1 MDPRVTLWLSG
12 VALIVSIASLTVSI
26 IVAFRNARI
35 QRAQIRTD
43 VLSKLFDLRLEY
55 AGFLRRITKLKEN
68 PPSPVPKEIE
78 SLLSAEAGFRDLERK
93 TESYR
98 QALLGPKQNLGP
110 VELEQLRHH
119 TEALVKQL
127 ADDNK
132 HLDDLLDSDPARRSV
147 IEQFN
152 ALKRQVLYVSIV
164 NELPV
169 ELNRLRAFLIEKGLV
184 EETGVREFFAKWLA
198 NPVVIMGIAAVNV
211 FSNEGIEE
219 LRSELD
225 ALQL

>member
-1 MDPRVTLWLSG
+1 
-12 VALIVSIASLTVSI
+12 
-26 IVAFRNARI
+26 
-35 QRAQIRTD
+35 
-43 VLSKLFDLRLEY
+43 
-55 AGFLRRITKLKEN
+55 
-68 PPSPVPKEIE
+68 
-78 SLLSAEAGFRDLERK
+78 
-93 TESYR
+93 
-98 QALLGPKQNLGP
+98 LLGTKQNLGP

-132 HLDDLLDSDPARRSV
+132 RLDDLLDSDSTRRSV

-164 NELPV
+164 NDLPV
-169 ELNRLRAFLIEKGLV
+169 ELNKLRAFLIEKGLV
-184 EETGVREFFAKWLA
+184 EQTGFREFFAKWLT

-211 FSNEGIEE
+211 FSNEAIEE